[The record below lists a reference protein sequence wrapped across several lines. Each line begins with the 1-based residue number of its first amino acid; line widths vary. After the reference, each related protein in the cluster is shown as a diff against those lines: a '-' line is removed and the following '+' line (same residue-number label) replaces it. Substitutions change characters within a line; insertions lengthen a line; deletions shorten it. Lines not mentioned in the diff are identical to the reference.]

1 MKSMFSIDVP
11 VTFIYDYPSVS
22 AIAQSICETISTTSR
37 EDASIS
43 QPEDKSKF
51 LFITPTAK
59 QGIFVWRQKGAASK
73 PVVVFLNGVSGLA
86 AGAELSRYLPNDVSI
101 ISIQAP
107 DLLENFYVKNIAERA
122 AYYLK
127 MLVAELDGHS
137 QSVHLVG
144 YSGGGPLAFE
154 IALQAKTS
162 TLKCKSLCMI
172 DATP

>member
-1 MKSMFSIDVP
+1 M
-11 VTFIYDYPSVS
+11 
-22 AIAQSICETISTTSR
+22 
-37 EDASIS
+37 
-43 QPEDKSKF
+43 
-51 LFITPTAK
+51 
-59 QGIFVWRQKGAASK
+59 
-73 PVVVFLNGVSGLA
+73 VFLNGVSGLA